1 MPHIIRVHPLDKEK
15 IKKLEEFLKLND
27 IEFEVS
33 NSGDEYELSNNEK
46 QILNKRDA
54 SGIDNAIPVDEVN
67 ERIQKKYG
75 L

>member
-1 MPHIIRVHPLDKEK
+1 MSHIITVHSLDKEK
-15 IKKLEEFLKLND
+15 IQKLEEFLKLND
-27 IEFEVS
+27 IEFEIS
-33 NSGDEYELSNNEK
+33 DSGDEYHLSNNEK

-54 SGIDNAIPVDEVN
+54 SGIENTIPVDEVN

>member
-1 MPHIIRVHPLDKEK
+1 MSHIIRVHSLDKEK
-15 IKKLEEFLKLND
+15 IQKLEEFLKLND

-54 SGIDNAIPVDEVN
+54 SGIENAIPVDEVN